1 MIRDPHHLLHQI
13 TTPETLL
20 NLEKTLED
28 IDHVAGLHDSVSPG
42 TELDGFP
49 FLVLAGDR
57 NVILSRPEGEAAA
70 DRNRSEHRHT
80 CAGIGVLSRFLDL
93 TQDVERAVGEYLYA
107 DAGIDDIALRKAFLD
122 TGRSEEHTSELQ
134 SLMRISYAVFCLKK

>member
-13 TTPETLL
+13 TTPEILL

-28 IDHVAGLHDSVSPG
+28 IDHVAGLHDSVSSG

-57 NVILSRPEGEAAA
+57 NVILFRPEGAAAA

-93 TQDVERAVGEYLYA
+93 TD
-107 DAGIDDIALRKAFLD
+107 RKSTRLN
-122 TGRSEEHTSELQ
+122 SSH
-134 SLMRISYAVFCLKK
+134 